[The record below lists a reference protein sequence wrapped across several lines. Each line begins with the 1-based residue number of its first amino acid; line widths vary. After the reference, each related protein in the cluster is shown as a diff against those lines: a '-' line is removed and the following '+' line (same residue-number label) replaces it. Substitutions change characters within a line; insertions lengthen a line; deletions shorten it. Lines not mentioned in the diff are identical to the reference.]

1 MDIFD
6 LAALLGGLGL
16 FLYGMKVMG
25 DGMAKVTGGRLERV
39 LENVAASPLK
49 AVLTGTL
56 VTALLQSSS
65 AVTVMV
71 VGFVNSGIM
80 KLSQAVGII
89 MGANVG
95 TTVTSWVLSLVGI
108 RGDGLLA
115 GFLQPVTFSAVLAI
129 AGCVLLLYV
138 KSERKKDIGSILLAF
153 SIMVFGMGT
162 MQEAVRPLAQVPEFE
177 GMFLA
182 FSNPILGVMAG
193 VVFTAAIRSSTAA
206 VAFLQALCVTGTV
219 NYGAAVP
226 ILLGENIGTCVTTL
240 ISSLGASRN
249 ARRAA
254 VVHLYFNVIGAVIFA
269 VLFYGINGALENVFL
284 TEQAG
289 SMGIAALHT
298 AFNVLTAAVLMP
310 FTAGLEKL
318 ARLTVKDDGET
329 GDTGVWLVD
338 ERFLEKPAFAIEQSR
353 QAAARMAEKSRECLF
368 LAMDLIGEYSPE
380 KVKKIGELETLVDR
394 YEDELGSFLVKL
406 GRKDLTEEDDHTL
419 AITLHCIRDFERI
432 ADHAFN
438 IMEAVERMRENGM
451 RFSEKAERE
460 LQVLI
465 RAVKDIVDDSFRVFS
480 MQDVKRADEIEP
492 LEEVIDELNIEL
504 KKRHIRRLRSGECT
518 IEQGFALTDITTSL
532 ERVADHC
539 SNIAICVTQV
549 KEDVYDTHEYLDNLK
564 QEDDGFFRGMV
575 LRTQEKY
582 LLP

>member
-1 MDIFD
+1 MDIFG
-6 LAALLGGLGL
+6 LVALLGGLSL
-16 FLYGMKVMG
+16 FLYGMKMMG

-39 LENVAASPLK
+39 LEHVAESPLK

-95 TTVTSWVLSLVGI
+95 TTVTSWVLGLVGI
-108 RGDGLLA
+108 QGDGLWA
-115 GFLQPVTFSAVLAI
+115 EFLQPVTFSAVLAI
-129 AGCVLLLYV
+129 AGSVLLLYV
-138 KSERKKDIGSILLAF
+138 KNERKNDIGAILVAF
-153 SIMVFGMGT
+153 SIMIFGMGI

-182 FSNPILGVMAG
+182 FSNPFLGVIAG
-193 VVFTAAIRSSTAA
+193 AVFTAAIRSSTAS
-206 VAFLQALCVTGTV
+206 VAFLQALCVTGAV
-219 NYGAAVP
+219 NYGVAVP
-226 ILLGENIGTCVTTL
+226 ILLGQNIGTCVTAL

-254 VVHLYFNVIGAVIFA
+254 VVHLYFNVIGAVVFA
-269 VLFYGINGALENVFL
+269 ALFYGINGALGNVFL
-284 TEQAG
+284 TVTAG
-289 SMGIAALHT
+289 SLGIAALHT
-298 AFNVLTAAVLMP
+298 VFNVLTAIVLLP
-310 FTAGLEKL
+310 FTAGLERL
-318 ARLTVKDDGET
+318 ARLTVKDNGEM
-329 GDTGVWLVD
+329 GDARVWLVD

-353 QAAARMAEKSRECLF
+353 QAAARMAEKARECLF
-368 LAMDLIGEYSPE
+368 LSMDLIQEYSPE

-394 YEDELGSFLVKL
+394 YEDELGSFLIKL
-406 GRKDLTEEDDHTL
+406 GRKNLTEEDDHTL
-419 AITLHCIRDFERI
+419 SITLHCIRDFERI

-438 IMEAVERMRENGM
+438 IMEAVERMRESGM
-451 RFSEKAERE
+451 HFSQKAGAE

-465 RAVKDIVDDSFRVFS
+465 RAVRDIVDDSFQVFS
-480 MQDVKRADEIEP
+480 AQDVKRAEEIEP
-492 LEEVIDELNIEL
+492 LEEVIDELNVEL

-518 IEQGFALTDITTSL
+518 IEQGFSLTDITTSL

-549 KEDVYDTHEYLDNLK
+549 KEDVCDTHEYLDNLK

>member
-25 DGMAKVTGGRLERV
+25 DGMAKVTGGCLERV

-108 RGDGLLA
+108 RGDGLLV

-182 FSNPILGVMAG
+182 FSNPILGMMAG
-193 VVFTAAIRSSTAA
+193 AVFTAAIRSSTAA
-206 VAFLQALCVTGTV
+206 VAFLQALCVTGAV

-310 FTAGLEKL
+310 FTVGLEKL
-318 ARLTVKDDGET
+318 ACLTVKDDGET
-329 GDTGVWLVD
+329 GDAGAWLVD

-353 QAAARMAEKSRECLF
+353 QAAARMAEKTRECLF
-368 LAMDLIGEYSPE
+368 LAMDLIGEYSLE
-380 KVKKIGELETLVDR
+380 KAKKIGELETLVDR

-438 IMEAVERMRENGM
+438 IMEAEERMRENGM
-451 RFSEKAERE
+451 RFSEKAKRE

-480 MQDVKRADEIEP
+480 TQDVKRADEIEP

-549 KEDVYDTHEYLDNLK
+549 KADVYDTHEYLDNLK